1 MVIASEPGT
10 RFGRN
15 HAAVEYTSV
24 GKTGNEMAVKVRD
37 IPRLTQ
43 IDVEDNAYNRI
54 ALCLFILNHEK
65 KSCARYRITTKASEY
80 AINEAETAIEE
91 L

>member
-1 MVIASEPGT
+1 MASEPGI

-15 HAAVEYTSV
+15 QAAVEYTSV
-24 GKTGNEMAVKVRD
+24 GKTGNEMAVRVSAIAK
-37 IPRLTQ
+37 LKQ
-43 IDVEDNAYNRI
+43 IDADDSAYNRI

-65 KSCARYRITTKASEY
+65 KSWARYRITTKASEY
-80 AINEAETAIEE
+80 AINEAETAIDE